1 MRGRVGRGKRDM
13 RGMGAPKVA
22 LSSTERRH
30 YGRSFLS
37 DDFHA
42 AIRRRLRELG
52 GLAVAVFA
60 LATWSVND
68 PSLSYA
74 TSARVRNLL
83 GVTGAI
89 AADLAMQLFGVATIA
104 IILPPAFWGW
114 RFFTHRILD
123 RLRWRVA
130 AWIGGV
136 MLSAAFASCLSRP
149 PQWPLPTGIGG
160 VAGDALLRVI
170 ANIAGGPLH
179 GAGQTFAASVFGALA
194 FFTVAIACGFRS
206 EE

>member
-1 MRGRVGRGKRDM
+1 MRGRVGRGQRDM
-13 RGMGAPKVA
+13 RGMGTPKVA
-22 LSSTERRH
+22 LSSAERRH

-52 GLAVAVFA
+52 GLAVFAGVGVAVFA

-83 GVTGAI
+83 GVRGAI

-104 IILPPAFWGW
+104 IILPPGFWGL
-114 RFFTHRILD
+114 RFFSHRIPD
-123 RLRWRVA
+123 RFRSRGI
-130 AWIGGV
+130 AWIRGGQ
-136 MLSAAFASCLSRP
+136 LSS
-149 PQWPLPTGIGG
+149 
-160 VAGDALLRVI
+160 
-170 ANIAGGPLH
+170 
-179 GAGQTFAASVFGALA
+179 
-194 FFTVAIACGFRS
+194 
-206 EE
+206 

>member
-1 MRGRVGRGKRDM
+1 MTRTPLPTLPHKRGEGREGIARYAQY
-13 RGMGAPKVA
+13 GGPKVA
-22 LSSTERRH
+22 LSSAERRH

-52 GLAVAVFA
+52 GLAVFAGVGVAVSA

-74 TSARVRNLL
+74 TSAPVRNLL

-89 AADLAMQLFGVATIA
+89 AADLAMQLFGVATVA

-130 AWIGGV
+130 AWIGGIT
-136 MLSAAFASCLSRP
+136 LSAAVRACLSP
-149 PQWPLPTGIGG
+149 PPHWAPPTR
-160 VAGDALLRVI
+160 L
-170 ANIAGGPLH
+170 
-179 GAGQTFAASVFGALA
+179 GAGSGHPLLPL
-194 FFTVAIACGFRS
+194 IPHP
-206 EE
+206 

>member
-1 MRGRVGRGKRDM
+1 M

-22 LSSTERRH
+22 LSSAERRH

-42 AIRRRLRELG
+42 AIGRRLRELG
-52 GLAVAVFA
+52 GLAVFAGVGVAVSA

-74 TSARVRNLL
+74 TSAPVRNLL

-89 AADLAMQLFGVATIA
+89 AADLAMQLFGVATVA

-114 RFFTHRILD
+114 RFFIHTTLD
-123 RLRWRVA
+123 RLRWGVA
-130 AWIGGV
+130 ALIWGD
-136 MLSAAFASCLSRP
+136 MLSAAVWSTLSRSP
-149 PQWPLPTGIGG
+149 P
-160 VAGDALLRVI
+160 
-170 ANIAGGPLH
+170 
-179 GAGQTFAASVFGALA
+179 
-194 FFTVAIACGFRS
+194 
-206 EE
+206 

>member
-1 MRGRVGRGKRDM
+1 MRGRVGRGQRDM

-22 LSSTERRH
+22 LSSAERRH

-37 DDFHA
+37 DDFRA

-52 GLAVAVFA
+52 GLAVFAGVGAAVSA
-60 LATWSVND
+60 LATWSVSD

-74 TSARVRNLL
+74 TSAPVRNLL

-89 AADLAMQLFGVATIA
+89 ASDLAMQLFGVATVA

-123 RLRWRVA
+123 RFGWRVA
-130 AWIGGV
+130 AWIGGIT
-136 MLSAAFASCLSRP
+136 LSAAVASLLKRSSPMPPANRLRSRS
-149 PQWPLPTGIGG
+149 G
-160 VAGDALLRVI
+160 R
-170 ANIAGGPLH
+170 
-179 GAGQTFAASVFGALA
+179 
-194 FFTVAIACGFRS
+194 
-206 EE
+206 